1 MEQNRGVGNR
11 LKGVVENLQAES
23 DRKRTLSE
31 AKMVDASFHGSDE
44 DLFKAIDEFF
54 KVYFLNLC
62 MLPQKPSKSPFQSL
76 EIIARY
82 SETMDIVQKIPAPI
96 NVKCKNFSGWSEKM
110 EAFLGTKISPLM
122 IELSNLWERLS
133 AHDNVVKRKNILE
146 RYNSWSVGGCMPFID
161 VVRDNLEKIDVG
173 PSYESIWVKDL
184 CRFLFGSESG
194 RNFLYYH
201 GISVPKIKELSLLQ
215 CVFKKNDQEEY
226 YDFLVTLNRAGKA
239 LEVYCVICQ
248 VLTNDDFENFLEYQ
262 VGRCKEWVLAFLR
275 PSFFVASV
283 QKAPATVCDYKK
295 VLADTNHVLNR
306 MEKFNL
312 DDLKSF
318 NVCAFDFKSTIKI
331 DQSSSGRPVAT
342 QYDSSDLFIRSLTPT
357 EGHGFTHE
365 SRGVLSA
372 VEVVLLEIMWEN
384 TENYLCHLF
393 SHEAIFS
400 AGTFYLGVLLELDC
414 KMRKRDYEMDISI
427 MFEDVK
433 MEFKERLESNN
444 RGDAD
449 DPVKEVIFSTVVN
462 ERLNLLANN
471 QVIIFLFLR
480 MLQIAHAVFCFMFAN
495 NVTTSK
501 VGDSSILDIFD
512 IYCKKFDRTL
522 SGLQLQDM
530 HTCSRTVSKMM
541 RVVIGMDNATKH
553 DVANSMAMAN
563 FYRFSADTLFGINQE
578 KMTTASLTETS
589 PSKSEKHRKKSRRR
603 SASPSPIET
612 SSSKSEKHRKKLHRR
627 DDSTSSTEIT
637 TEMQDATTSKS
648 EKHHRDDSTSSTGI
662 TTEMQDAMDSCRML
676 YQAQSEDSPA
686 PETPQKHKLM
696 QSQVSSCSVQSSI
709 HSCPAPCTPE
719 EVVLESSCCEEILAS
734 MGLVLGFIIR
744 DMTKTTSTIFSD
756 RFCLR
761 TNDIFKVYTEHKFKS
776 AEDIENMYMR
786 NLGLKKFISLTLK
799 MSGFSSTDDETG
811 WRVQSKLICKVLG
824 DRKKRTEFS
833 LRGGLKVRGIAV
845 YDDGFSMDVLD
856 VQTGSWEDW
865 KSVVFEEKVIF
876 ESISCVH
883 GRKEKVQNMS
893 TALER
898 DFQCSQLYELVR
910 VRDVDIFFRTVG
922 CGKGEL

>member
-11 LKGVVENLQAES
+11 LKGVVENLQAER

-31 AKMVDASFHGSDE
+31 AKMVDASFDGSDE
-44 DLFKAIDEFF
+44 DLFNAIDEFF

-76 EIIARY
+76 EVIVRY
-82 SETMDIVQKIPAPI
+82 SEKLDIVHKIPAPI
-96 NVKCKNFSGWSEKM
+96 NVKCKNFSGWTEKM

-133 AHDNVVKRKNILE
+133 AHDNPVKRKNILE
-146 RYNSWSVGGCMPFID
+146 RYNSWGVGGCMPFID
-161 VVRDNLEKIDVG
+161 VVRNNLEKIDVG
-173 PSYESIWVKDL
+173 PSYESIWIKDL

-215 CVFKKNDQEEY
+215 RVFKKNDQEEY

-262 VGRCKEWVLAFLR
+262 VERCKEWVLAFLR

-283 QKAPATVCDYKK
+283 QKAPATECDYTK
-295 VLADTNHVLNR
+295 VLADTNRVLDR
-306 MEKFNL
+306 VEKFNL

-342 QYDSSDLFIRSLTPT
+342 QYDSSDLFIRSLTPA

-372 VEVVLLEIMWEN
+372 VEVVLLEIMWEK

-433 MEFKERLESNN
+433 TEFKERLESNY
-444 RGDAD
+444 RDAD

-462 ERLNLLANN
+462 ERFNLLANN

-501 VGDSSILDIFD
+501 AGDSSILDIFD

-522 SGLQLQDM
+522 SGLQLQDF
-530 HTCSRTVSKMM
+530 HTCSHTVSRMM

-553 DVANSMAMAN
+553 DVANAMAMAN

-612 SSSKSEKHRKKLHRR
+612 SPSKLEKHRKKLHRR
-627 DDSTSSTEIT
+627 DDSTSCTD
-637 TEMQDATTSKS
+637 MQN
-648 EKHHRDDSTSSTGI
+648 
-662 TTEMQDAMDSCRML
+662 AMDSCRML
-676 YQAQSEDSPA
+676 YQAQSGGSPA
-686 PETPQKHKLM
+686 PGTPTKHGRTR
-696 QSQVSSCSVQSSI
+696 SQVSSCSVQSSI
-709 HSCPAPCTPE
+709 HSCPAPE
-719 EVVLESSCCEEILAS
+719 EVVLENLCCEEILAS

-761 TNDIFKVYTEHKFKS
+761 TNDIFKVYIQHKFKS
-776 AEDIENMYMR
+776 AEDIEKMYTR

-799 MSGFSSTDDETG
+799 MSGFSATDDEMG

-824 DRKKRTEFS
+824 DHKKKTEFS

-845 YDDGFSMDVLD
+845 HDDGFSMDVLD
-856 VQTGSWEDW
+856 VQTGSWDDW
-865 KSVVFEEKVIF
+865 TSVVFEEKAVF
-876 ESISCVH
+876 ESISRVR
-883 GRKEKVQNMS
+883 GRKEKVQNMC

-910 VRDVDIFFRTVG
+910 VRDVDIFFAR
-922 CGKGEL
+922 